1 MALDPVSLHGAS
13 HLKRMRSGFL
23 SWGEENN
30 GLDIAPNAAER
41 AGTQFSVKAARDELV
56 SRNETMCSF
65 DRMKMIEG
73 AIWFEPRCSVN
84 SIPMLRP
91 EYSWF

>member
-41 AGTQFSVKAARDELV
+41 AGTQFSVKA
-56 SRNETMCSF
+56 
-65 DRMKMIEG
+65 G
-73 AIWFEPRCSVN
+73 A
-84 SIPMLRP
+84 MGL
-91 EYSWF
+91 